1 MSEDYEEMLRDH
13 ISEPISSMEPGDET
27 DCEGLIAPEVW
38 TPVPPPERRHAFGIP
53 VARLVAKRKVPLVF
67 GRLDSNRHNI
77 YRRIK

>member
-1 MSEDYEEMLRDH
+1 MTDDYVEMLRDH
-13 ISEPISSMEPGDET
+13 IKEAISTMETGEET

-53 VARLVAKRKVPLVF
+53 VARIVAEQKVPLVF
-67 GRLDSNRHNI
+67 ERLNSKRHNI